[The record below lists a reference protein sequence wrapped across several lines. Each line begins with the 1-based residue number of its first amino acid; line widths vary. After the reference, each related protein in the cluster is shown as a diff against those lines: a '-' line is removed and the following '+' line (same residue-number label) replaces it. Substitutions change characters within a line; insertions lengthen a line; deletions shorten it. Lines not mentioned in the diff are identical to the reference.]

1 MTKRVMFALVYKNGI
16 SNCKLWWFKL
26 KKKKQQLG
34 IGTGGMALLEEGWPC

>member
-26 KKKKQQLG
+26 KKKNNN
-34 IGTGGMALLEEGWPC
+34 